1 MPWSRRSKP
10 EESLTEATALKA
22 IALSDESCTKS
33 LLKRCAVRGLVCDSH
48 RIAIAAAKQVSPL
61 LAVMHQ
67 QKEAFRDIFETA
79 KDWSEGT
86 FKLLDWLADAET
98 NFAKRVETMKRWLS
112 EITGYFDHRT
122 TSGAVAGIN
131 HR

>member
-1 MPWSRRSKP
+1 
-10 EESLTEATALKA
+10 LTERQCLK
-22 IALSDESCTKS
+22 LE
-33 LLKRCAVRGLVCDSH
+33 AVQ
-48 RIAIAAAKQVSPL
+48 QVSPL
-61 LAVMHQ
+61 LAAMHQ
-67 QKEAFRDIFETA
+67 PKEAFRDIFETA

-98 NFAKRVETMKRWLS
+98 NFAKSVGAIKRWSS